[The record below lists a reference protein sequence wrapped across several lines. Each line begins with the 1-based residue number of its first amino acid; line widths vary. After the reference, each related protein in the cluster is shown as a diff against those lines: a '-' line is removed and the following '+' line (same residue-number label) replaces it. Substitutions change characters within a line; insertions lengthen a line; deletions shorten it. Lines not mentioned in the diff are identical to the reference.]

1 MAVPLNELHTH
12 RYRGD
17 AAVNN
22 KNSLPEGNV
31 VKTVWIGESKIE
43 FCDDFV
49 ARTPEAIAQ
58 VERDFHLAGWKIVM
72 KLREQGIYI

>member
-1 MAVPLNELHTH
+1 MAVPLPALHTH
-12 RYRGD
+12 TLRGD
-17 AAVNN
+17 AAM
-22 KNSLPEGNV
+22 KNQLPEGNV